1 MDHIL
6 KNCQVRRGILADAQR
21 GQSVGGGDADERDD
35 ATLKDEECCFDHRKY
50 FDGRSVGERALLTG
64 GADHQ
69 LTRPDGVVMGR
80 DATRSVF
87 AY

>member
-1 MDHIL
+1 ML
-6 KNCQVRRGILADAQR
+6 FRSQEV
-21 GQSVGGGDADERDD
+21 
-35 ATLKDEECCFDHRKY
+35 
-50 FDGRSVGERALLTG
+50 FDGRSVDERALLTG